1 MIDDADD
8 DIGGGDVDD
17 ERGLME
23 CTRKFFL
30 LKLKALLYPSFSFP
44 SGLMGKGICRLL
56 WFRRLLFYTVLFTS
70 LSDLDFKV
78 GFNH

>member
-17 ERGLME
+17 ERGLMG

-30 LKLKALLYPSFSFP
+30 LKLKALLYPLFSFP
-44 SGLMGKGICRLL
+44 SGLMGKR
-56 WFRRLLFYTVLFTS
+56 
-70 LSDLDFKV
+70 DL
-78 GFNH
+78 